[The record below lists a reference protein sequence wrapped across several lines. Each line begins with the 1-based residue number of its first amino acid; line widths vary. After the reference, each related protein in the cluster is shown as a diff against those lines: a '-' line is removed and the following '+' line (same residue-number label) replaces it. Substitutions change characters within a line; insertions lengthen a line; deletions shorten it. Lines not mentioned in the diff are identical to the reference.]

1 MASPFFDYK
10 HLTAEE
16 RVQLAEELWESL
28 ADLDGALPLTR
39 AQEQELDLRLEAY
52 QRDGNPG
59 TPWVE
64 ALRDIEERGR

>member
-28 ADLDGALPLTR
+28 ADLDGTLPLTR

-52 QRDGNPG
+52 RRDGNPG
-59 TPWVE
+59 TPWME

>member
-1 MASPFFDYK
+1 MASPVFDYK

-28 ADLDGALPLTR
+28 ADFQGALPLTR

-52 QRDGNPG
+52 QKDRKPG
-59 TPWVE
+59 TPWAE
-64 ALRDIEERGR
+64 ALREIEERSR